1 MKAWPESPH
10 HGVGSARS
18 RPGAVQPFG
27 AFRLPALCRDVLLSQ
42 PRGPT
47 PSAPTPQQCQI
58 KALQPRCSAWRL
70 SPPGGGMLYGMGS
83 ALLKGMTTAPPS
95 QSGASPAGNLCVF
108 INYSTHTFITM
119 ALSAAG

>member
-27 AFRLPALCRDVLLSQ
+27 AFRLPTLRRDVLLSQ

-83 ALLKGMTTAPPS
+83 ALLKGMTTAPPP
-95 QSGASPAGNLCVF
+95 PARVECLQLEISVCLL
-108 INYSTHTFITM
+108 ITAHTH
-119 ALSAAG
+119 LSLWL